1 MSCLG
6 QDNPHLPGTYI
17 CMIRLAGL
25 CCDIFPVPG
34 FHVQVDSCNLSWN
47 LPTAWLENIW
57 HIMFW
62 DGGSYCTVLSETR

>member
-1 MSCLG
+1 
-6 QDNPHLPGTYI
+6 
-17 CMIRLAGL
+17 MIRLAGL

-57 HIMFW
+57 HIYFGMV
-62 DGGSYCTVLSETR
+62 GVTVPYYQRQHKMKDKKLE